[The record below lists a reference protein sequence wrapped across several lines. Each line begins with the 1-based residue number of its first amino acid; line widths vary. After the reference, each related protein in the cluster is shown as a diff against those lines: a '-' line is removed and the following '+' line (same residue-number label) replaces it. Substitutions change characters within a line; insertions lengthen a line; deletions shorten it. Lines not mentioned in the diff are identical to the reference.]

1 MTPAR
6 GFDLAPFDAAHAP
19 LVSSWAPTASEVRS
33 WCALA
38 EAPVPPETVAGWST
52 AEDVEAF
59 LLLDGEG
66 PVAYGELWLDEEE
79 SEVELARLLV
89 APERRGQGVGR
100 TLTSL
105 LAGAARA
112 DHPGLET
119 VCLRVRPENTAGHR
133 AYEAAG
139 FRFVDPV
146 TEAEW
151 NQGQPTPY
159 RWMVL
164 AAV

>member
-1 MTPAR
+1 
-6 GFDLAPFDAAHAP
+6 
-19 LVSSWAPTASEVRS
+19 
-33 WCALA
+33 
-38 EAPVPPETVAGWST
+38 
-52 AEDVEAF
+52 
-59 LLLDGEG
+59 
-66 PVAYGELWLDEEE
+66 
-79 SEVELARLLV
+79 
-89 APERRGQGVGR
+89 VGR

>member
-1 MTPAR
+1 VPFDPAR
-6 GFDLAPFDAAHAP
+6 AT
-19 LVSSWAPTASEVRS
+19 LVSSWAPTAAEVLS

-38 EAPVPPETVAGWST
+38 EAPVPPEVISGWST
-52 AEDVEAF
+52 ADDVDAF
-59 LLLDGEG
+59 LLLDGEV

-79 SEVELARLLV
+79 GEVELARLLV

-105 LAGAARA
+105 LAAAAR
-112 DHPGLET
+112 DRHPHLET

-139 FRFVDPV
+139 FTFVDAA
-146 TEAEW
+146 TEAAW
-151 NQGQPTPY
+151 NLGQPTQY

-164 AAV
+164 VG

>member
-1 MTPAR
+1 MTSAL
-6 GFDLAPFDAAHAP
+6 GFDLVPFDAAQST
-19 LVSSWAPTASEVRS
+19 LVSSWAPTVWEVQS
-33 WCALA
+33 WCALP
-38 EAPVPPETVAGWST
+38 EAPVRPETVAGWST

-59 LLLDGEG
+59 LLLDGQG
-66 PVAYGELWLDEEE
+66 PVAYGELWLDEEG

-100 TLTSL
+100 ALTSL
-105 LAGAARA
+105 LAGSARQH
-112 DHPGLET
+112 HPELDT
-119 VCLRVRPENTAGHR
+119 VCLRVRPESTAGHR

-139 FRFVDPV
+139 FTFVDPA
-146 TEAEW
+146 TEAAW

-164 AAV
+164 TAP